1 MKGTPNSA
9 RDARELFRR
18 TFGTP
23 PTRIVAAPGRLEL
36 LGNHTDY
43 NAGLVLAFAIDR
55 ATSLAVGPRTGG
67 HVRLV
72 SSAFPDPV
80 EFAIDA
86 INKDDAAPWANY
98 VKGVLQK
105 FRGRG
110 VHFTG
115 FDAAVHSTVPM
126 GAGMS
131 SSAALQV
138 ATALAVRELH
148 PYTLTPT
155 GCTVPPR
162 RGSDGTLP
170 RPTTTEK
177 LEIARLCQS
186 AENEFVGVHCG
197 LLDPITSLFGRS
209 FHAIELDCQSLAIET
224 VPLIGEIAIVVCP
237 SGVKHELAAGQYNE
251 LRVHCESAARALG
264 LKTLR
269 SVDLRTLAANKGRL
283 TAREFDCAYHIVGEN
298 QRVHFG
304 TRALRDGDLE
314 QFGHYLFQSHESS
327 RDHFRNSCAEL
338 DTLVELARAHPAC
351 LGARLTG
358 GGFGGATIN
367 LVRRDAVADFNRAL
381 TAGYQERAGRS
392 TEPML
397 CQIADGAG

>member
-1 MKGTPNSA
+1 MKPAHNSE
-9 RDARELFRR
+9 RPTRELFQRS
-18 TFGTP
+18 FATP
-23 PTRIVAAPGRLEL
+23 PTRLVTAPGRLEL

-55 ATSLAVGPRTGG
+55 ATTVAVGPRTGG

-72 SSAFPDPV
+72 SSAFPEPV
-80 EFAIDA
+80 EFAIDR
-86 INKDDAAPWANY
+86 IDKDPAAPWANY
-98 VKGVLQK
+98 VKGVLHQL
-105 FRGRG
+105 RGRG

-115 FDAAVHSTVPM
+115 FNAAVHSTVPM

-148 PYTLTPT
+148 PYSLTRT

-162 RGSDGTLP
+162 RGSDGALP
-170 RPTTTEK
+170 PLTTPEK
-177 LEIARLCQS
+177 LELAKLCQA
-186 AENEFVGVHCG
+186 AENEFVGVQCG
-197 LLDPITSLFGRS
+197 LLDPITSLFGRAH
-209 FHAIELDCQSLAIET
+209 HAIELDCQSLAIEA
-224 VPLIGEIAIVVCP
+224 VPMIGEIAIVVCP

-251 LRVHCESAARALG
+251 LRSHCESAARALG
-264 LKTLR
+264 VKTLR
-269 SVDLRTLAANKGRL
+269 SVDLQTLTANKARL
-283 TAREFDCAYHIVGEN
+283 TDREYDCAYHIVGEN

-304 TRALRDGDLE
+304 TRALREDDFE
-314 QFGHYLFQSHESS
+314 QFGQYLFQSHESS
-327 RDHFRNSCAEL
+327 RDHFRNSCPEL

-367 LVRRDAVADFNRAL
+367 LVRRDAVTDFMRAL
-381 TAGYQERAGRS
+381 ATGYQELTGRP

>member
-1 MKGTPNSA
+1 MKDGSNST
-9 RDARELFRR
+9 RDTRGLFQHH
-18 TFGTP
+18 FGTP
-23 PTRIVAAPGRLEL
+23 PTRIVTAPGRLEL

-43 NAGLVLAFAIDR
+43 NGGLVLAFAIDR

-80 EFAIDA
+80 EFTIDGIHRDA
-86 INKDDAAPWANY
+86 AAPWANY
-98 VKGVLQK
+98 VKGILQQL
-105 FRGRG
+105 RARG

-115 FDAAVHSTVPM
+115 FDAAVHSTLPM
-126 GAGMS
+126 GAGLS

-162 RGSDGTLP
+162 RGSDGALP
-170 RPTTTEK
+170 RLTTAER
-177 LEIARLCQS
+177 LEIARLCQR
-186 AENEFVGVHCG
+186 AENEFVGVQCG
-197 LLDPITSLFGRS
+197 LLDPITSLFGRAH
-209 FHAIELDCQSLAIET
+209 HAIELDCQSLAIEP

-237 SGVKHELAAGQYNE
+237 SGVKHELAAGRYNE
-251 LRVHCESAARALG
+251 LRAQCEAAAHALG
-264 LKTLR
+264 VKTLR
-269 SVDLRTLAANKGRL
+269 SIDLQTLTANKARL
-283 TAREFDCAYHIVGEN
+283 TEREFDCAYHIVGEN

-314 QFGHYLFQSHESS
+314 QFGQYLFQSHESS

-338 DTLVELARAHPAC
+338 DALVELARAHPAC

-367 LVRRDAVADFNRAL
+367 LVRRDAVPDFTRAL
-381 TAGYQERAGRS
+381 ATGYETRTGRA
-392 TEPML
+392 TEPMPCL
-397 CQIADGAG
+397 VADGAG